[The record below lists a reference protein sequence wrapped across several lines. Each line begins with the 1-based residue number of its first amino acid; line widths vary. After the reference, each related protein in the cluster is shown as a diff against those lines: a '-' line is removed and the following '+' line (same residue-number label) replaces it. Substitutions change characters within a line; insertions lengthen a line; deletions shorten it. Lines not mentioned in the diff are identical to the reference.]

1 MKAVNLEKLL
11 PADIPA
17 GERILWHGRPSWL
30 SLARRAYR
38 GDFVAAYFVALGIW
52 NLASAA
58 ASGDPGAVAA
68 TGLKTSALAVAAL
81 ALLGFLGYASAR
93 STLYVVTTKR
103 LVLKVG
109 IALPIFINVPF
120 AKIASAGGAGLRR
133 RNRRRSRRTRPER
146 ARRLFRAL
154 AARATVPLRAPATA
168 LSDASR
174 TPRHVGDIV
183 GRALAAAAG
192 ETARARGA
200 AAVVEAREVVPVAS
214 EHAPA

>member
-1 MKAVNLEKLL
+1 MKAVSLEKLL

-58 ASGDPGAVAA
+58 ASGDPGNAAA

-81 ALLGFLGYASAR
+81 ALIGFLGYASAR

-120 AKIASAGGAGLRR
+120 AKIASAAVRVYGDGTGDFPSYS
-133 RNRRRSRRTRPER
+133 SR
-146 ARRLFRAL
+146 
-154 AARATVPLRAPATA
+154 
-168 LSDASR
+168 ASASPISRFGR
-174 TPRHVGDIV
+174 TPDRSTSASPNPLCRSVPNAAHVGDIV
-183 GRALAAAAG
+183 GHALAAAAG

-200 AAVVEAREVVPVAS
+200 AAVVEAREVVSVAS

>member
-1 MKAVNLEKLL
+1 MKAVSLEKLL

-58 ASGDPGAVAA
+58 ASGDPGNAAA

-81 ALLGFLGYASAR
+81 ALIGFLGYASAR

-120 AKIASAGGAGLRR
+120 AKIASAAVRVYGDGTGDVPVVLVPSERVAYFALWPHARPFHFG
-133 RNRRRSRRTRPER
+133 RPEP
-146 ARRLFRAL
+146 AFRSVPN
-154 AARATVPLRAPATA
+154 AA
-168 LSDASR
+168 
-174 TPRHVGDIV
+174 HVGDIV
-183 GRALAAAAG
+183 GHALAAAAG

-200 AAVVEAREVVPVAS
+200 AAVVEAREVVSVAS